1 MKYRL
6 ISLLAAVA
14 VSLPLA
20 SHAAPAKS
28 VRDGIAAWQR
38 SDYATAV
45 AIWRPLAEAGDAD
58 AAFNLGQAYRLG
70 RGVTVDLAQAKA
82 WLEKSANAGHLDA
95 QTTLGLLLFDSGN
108 RPAALRWLKQAAQRG
123 EPRAM
128 LVYGTALFNG
138 DGVNA
143 DPVTAYAYVSRA
155 AAQGLEPAKS
165 TLQEMDNILPVE
177 MRQKAVKIALQG
189 AAEQP
194 APSSKPVQTEKPK
207 AKTAASKP
215 AEPKEKPAEPKEKP
229 AASKP
234 APKSAVK
241 PAPSKP
247 AAKAESGSW
256 RIQLGAFSKR
266 SSAEALYAKLS
277 SSKPV
282 AGHSPVYVPAGAV
295 TRLQIGGFAS
305 RDAAQAAC
313 STLSAKGQACFPVAG
328 K

>member
-6 ISLLAAVA
+6 FSLLAAVA

-45 AIWRPLAEAGDAD
+45 AIWRPLAQAGDAD

-70 RGVTVDLAQAKA
+70 RGVPVDLAQAQS

-108 RPAALRWLKQAAQRG
+108 RPTALRWLKQAAQRG

-138 DGVNA
+138 DGVQA
-143 DPVTAYAYVSRA
+143 DPVTAYAYVSRS
-155 AAQGLEPAKS
+155 AAQGLEPAKT

-177 MRQKAVKIALQG
+177 LRQKAVKIALQG
-189 AAEQP
+189 ASEQP
-194 APSSKPVQTEKPK
+194 APGSKPVEAEKPK
-207 AKTAASKP
+207 AKTVASKP
-215 AEPKEKPAEPKEKP
+215 AETKAKPPANKPTPQAAEKAAPAKP
-229 AASKP
+229 AAT
-234 APKSAVK
+234 
-241 PAPSKP
+241 
-247 AAKAESGSW
+247 KAEGGSW

-266 SSAEALYAKLS
+266 ASAEALYAEVS
-277 SSKPV
+277 SQKAV
-282 AGHSPVYVPAGAV
+282 TGHSPVYVTAGAV

-313 STLSAKGQACFPVAG
+313 AALSAKGHACFPVAG